1 MLTKNFYGM
10 LACSAACRNI
20 PNVLKPADGTE
31 VNYDTTQGAGSNA
44 ALFFSEMSALGLA
57 APTSAGGVRI
67 GTGKR
72 PPSADDVNLE
82 SQITSGIYVTNQS
95 ELTYSVDE
103 NGIHFSATY
112 GVRNNGAD
120 SLEVSEIGCYGKVKI
135 RIGSSTTGTRA
146 FLIERTVLETPV
158 VIPAGE
164 SRQITYTISLRYPT
178 A

>member
-10 LACSAACRNI
+10 LACSGAHRAI
-20 PNVLKPADGTE
+20 ADVLKPADGTK
-31 VNYDTTQGAGSNA
+31 VNFDTTSGIGANG
-44 ALFFSEMSALGLA
+44 ALFFVEMFSLGLG
-57 APTSAGGVRI
+57 APTTVGGVRI

-82 SQITSGIYVTNQS
+82 SQITSGISVTNQND
-95 ELTYSVDE
+95 LTYSVDE

-120 SLEVSEIGCYGKVKI
+120 SLEVSEIGCYAKFKVKWD
-135 RIGSSTTGTRA
+135 SYSGTKA

-158 VIPAGE
+158 VIPVGE
-164 SRQITYTISLRYPT
+164 SRHITYTISLRYPT